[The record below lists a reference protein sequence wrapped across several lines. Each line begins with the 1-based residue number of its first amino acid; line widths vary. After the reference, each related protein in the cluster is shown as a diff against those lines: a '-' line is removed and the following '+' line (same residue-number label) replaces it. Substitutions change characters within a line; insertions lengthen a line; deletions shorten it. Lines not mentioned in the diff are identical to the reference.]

1 MCVLLPRV
9 SLMMMSFGENLS
21 GIPDATLSAKPTLIL
36 HIGPAKTGTSSIQC
50 SFQSQT
56 GEEML
61 AKYNYVYLGKFQK
74 NLCGPGSDNER
85 FYKYAHIFGVVLYL
99 KNKYDGVSLDM
110 SKKSVSHLISLLQH
124 AKYENKNVIISA
136 EELVLLSR
144 ARQASWDGLISIFSD
159 FDVRVIVF
167 HRPYFEWLLSN
178 YHFYNRFEKKN
189 VPWPE
194 RLRSFDEYMKEE
206 KDALSY
212 TSPMN
217 AYKVF
222 EEQFPG
228 KVKVFEM
235 QGNGLVSRFLCSLPS
250 ASESCSDAEIDDA
263 LKRAKVNGSGY
274 RFEHNRIIGWAFWK
288 NLVTSCTSY
297 ESMTDALDSYVK
309 EENTSLSNLPHKCLD
324 DSLAGVIWQET
335 IGQRRYLYGRDA
347 TIEEELKKKFYVFV
361 NEGRFCNLDLES
373 VMSEPL
379 KQRFRLVSDRSCR

>member
-1 MCVLLPRV
+1 M
-9 SLMMMSFGENLS
+9 SLGENLS
-21 GIPDATLSAKPTLIL
+21 GIPDATLSTKPTLIL

-50 SFQSQT
+50 LFQSQT

-110 SKKSVSHLISLLQH
+110 SKKSVSHLMSLLQH
-124 AKYENKNVIISA
+124 ANHENKNVIISA

-144 ARQASWDGLISIFSD
+144 ARQASWDGLISILSD

-189 VPWPE
+189 IPWPE
-194 RLRSFDEYMKEE
+194 RLRSFDEYINEE

-212 TSPMN
+212 ISPMN

-250 ASESCSDAEIDDA
+250 ASKSCSYAEIDDA

-297 ESMTDALDSYVK
+297 ESMANALDSYLK

-324 DSLAGVIWQET
+324 ESLAGVIWQET

-347 TIEEELKKKFYVFV
+347 TIEEELKKKFDGFV

-373 VMSEPL
+373 VM
-379 KQRFRLVSDRSCR
+379 